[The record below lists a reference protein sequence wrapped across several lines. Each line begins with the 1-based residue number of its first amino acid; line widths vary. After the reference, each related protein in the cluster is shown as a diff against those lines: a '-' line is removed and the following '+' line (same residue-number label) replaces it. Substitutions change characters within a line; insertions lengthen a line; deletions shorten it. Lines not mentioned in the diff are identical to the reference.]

1 MQYKRAAGLYV
12 SGICLLLGG
21 PLVTFI
27 GTTFGTWVVA
37 NNPSNSLSGVFIG
50 VAVFGALIGI
60 IGFFMLVVAAHR
72 ALVKID
78 GLPVRIPS
86 VSKESWTANPR
97 Q

>member
-12 SGICLLLGG
+12 GGICLILGG

-27 GTTFGTWVVA
+27 GMTFGTWAMV
-37 NNPSNSLSGVFIG
+37 NSPSNNLSGLFIG
-50 VAVFGALIGI
+50 VAVLGGLLGI

-78 GLPVRIPS
+78 ALPVRTPS
-86 VSKESWTANPR
+86 VSKESWTASPR
-97 Q
+97 